1 MKNKIY
7 LYLLLFTILLVIFQY
22 VNSKNVFN
30 SYEQKLNQLVDREQ
44 LYKDSIVTLQDDISD
59 LRYFSLEH
67 NDDALTYF
75 ENDNYDTTELIPF
88 IKDEI
93 YKLNQKRGGH
103 PLVPYV
109 SMTEGRMLINKV
121 KLLNHKWIIA
131 DFSDGKYWGELLVTY
146 LINDDQKVTFNLV
159 ESFMYPTRTN

>member
-30 SYEQKLNQLVDREQ
+30 SYEQKLVQLVDREQ
-44 LYKDSIVTLQDDISD
+44 VYKDSIVTLQDDILN

-75 ENDNYDTTELIPF
+75 ENDGYDTTELIPF

-93 YKLNQKRGGH
+93 YSLMKQG
-103 PLVPYV
+103 
-109 SMTEGRMLINKV
+109 
-121 KLLNHKWIIA
+121 A
-131 DFSDGKYWGELLVTY
+131 VTH
-146 LINDDQKVTFNLV
+146 
-159 ESFMYPTRTN
+159 

>member
-30 SYEQKLNQLVDREQ
+30 SYEEKFGQFLEREQ
-44 LYKDSIVTLQDDISD
+44 VYKDSIMTLQDDILD
-59 LRYFSLEH
+59 YMYFSLEH

-75 ENDNYDTTELIPF
+75 ENDGYDTTELIHF

-93 YKLNQKRGGH
+93 YKLNERKDVH

-131 DFSDGKYWGELLVTY
+131 DFSDGKYWGELLITY
-146 LINDDQKVTFNLV
+146 YINNNQKLIFNLV
-159 ESFMYPTRTN
+159 ESFMYPSHSN